1 LIQLNVLLILLLTTV
16 LATSN
21 LPLPSPQTS
30 VYRGGPTTISV
41 QLKSQSGTPIENATV
56 LFFHET
62 QNELLGTAI
71 TNSSGFAHFIWMIAP
86 SHELGPVQLN
96 ATFRGDPER
105 YLLPSMVPIPLT
117 IFAKMQI
124 ELNVTDESGTPIDS
138 DVRIEQRLFFK
149 ITVTDD
155 NHNPLNAVTVQLIME
170 PNQIISERITLSNGS
185 LIFSCL
191 LNHTASSSFA
201 FTVRSL
207 NQGYYNGTEIKLQ
220 FLIQNSSSHF
230 IGLPQ
235 FWHPSFGYSL
245 RGKLLRLS
253 GEGIPNASIQLL
265 LEPVEV
271 SKISQTENDGTFY
284 FDLFDVFE
292 YIQHSQYLIV
302 QYKGTPG
309 QSASRAIIGII
320 ASPPHNPFTQSIEPA
335 SFLVW
340 LPLIHQTSILIV
352 SFLTIG
358 TSLLTLKMKR
368 STKRI
373 LSH

>member
-1 LIQLNVLLILLLTTV
+1 MNVLLILLLTTV

-21 LPLPSPQTS
+21 VPLPSPQTS

-71 TNSSGFAHFIWMIAP
+71 TNSSGFAHFIWMIAA

-124 ELNVTDESGTPIDS
+124 EINVTDESGIPIDS
-138 DVRIEQRLFFK
+138 DVRIGQRLFFYT
-149 ITVTDD
+149 TVTDD
-155 NHNPLNAVTVQLIME
+155 NHNPLNAVTVQMVME
-170 PNQIISERITLSNGS
+170 PNQIISERITPSNGS
-185 LIFSCL
+185 IIFSCL
-191 LNHTASSSFA
+191 LNHTAYSSFA
-201 FTVRSL
+201 FTIRSL
-207 NQGYYNGTEIKLQ
+207 NQGYYNGTEIKLR
-220 FLIQNSSSHF
+220 FLIQNSSTQF
-230 IGLPQ
+230 IGLPK

-245 RGKLLRLS
+245 RGKLQRPS

-271 SKISQTENDGTFY
+271 SKITQTEDDGTFY

-292 YIQHSQYLIV
+292 YIQYSQYLIV

-309 QSASRAIIGII
+309 QSARRAVIGII
-320 ASPPHNPFTQSIEPA
+320 ASPPHNPFTQSIEPT

-340 LPLIHQTSILIV
+340 LPLIHQSSILIV

-358 TSLLTLKMKR
+358 TSLVTLKMKR

-373 LSH
+373 FSH

>member
-1 LIQLNVLLILLLTTV
+1 MNVLLILFLTTV

-41 QLKSQSGTPIENATV
+41 QLKSQSGAPIDNATV

-71 TNSSGFAHFIWMIAP
+71 TNSSGFAHFIWMIPA

-124 ELNVTDESGTPIDS
+124 ELSVTDEYGTPIDS
-138 DVRIEQRLFFK
+138 DVRIGQRLYFY
-149 ITVTDD
+149 TTLTDD
-155 NHNPLNAVTVQLIME
+155 NHNPLNSVTVQLIME
-170 PNQIISERITLSNGS
+170 PNQIISERITPPNGS

-191 LNHTASSSFA
+191 LNQSASSSFV
-201 FTVRSL
+201 FIIRSL
-207 NQGYYNGTEIKLQ
+207 NQGYYNGTETKLH
-220 FLIQNSSSHF
+220 FLIQNSSTHF

-245 RGKLLRLS
+245 RGKLLTLS

-265 LEPVEV
+265 LKPSELG
-271 SKISQTENDGTFY
+271 KITQTENDGAFY

-302 QYKGTPG
+302 QYNGMPG
-309 QSASRAIIGII
+309 QNARRAIIVII
-320 ASPPHNPFTQSIEPA
+320 ASPSHNPFTQSIEPV

-340 LPLIHQTSILIV
+340 LPLIHQTNILIV
-352 SFLTIG
+352 GCLTIG

-373 LSH
+373 VSH